1 MTLIAPEWD
10 SGFADNG
17 IHGEHAQRAR
27 MQSAVRYCKNRRVA
41 LDVGAHIGV
50 WTKFLAGV
58 FQTVHAFEP
67 VRENMHCLEKNTAEM
82 GNVVRWPHAL
92 GHARGAVS
100 MIRHGGNSGCW
111 RVSGGTD
118 ARMSTLDAHQFRDV
132 DFIKIDTEGYEG
144 YVLQGAAE
152 TLARC
157 KPVVVIE
164 DNGLGQRFYET
175 EWVDP
180 KSILRSH
187 GYRQRARFNK
197 DSVWTV

>member
-1 MTLIAPEWD
+1 MTLIAPDWD
-10 SGFADNG
+10 RDFADNG
-17 IHGEHAQRAR
+17 VHGEYAQWAR
-27 MQSAVRYCKNRRVA
+27 IRSAIRYCKNRRVA
-41 LDVGAHIGV
+41 VDVGAHIGI

-67 VRENMHCLEKNTAEM
+67 VRENMHCLEKNT
-82 GNVVRWPHAL
+82 GGLPNVFRWQHAL

-100 MIRHGGNSGCW
+100 MVKHGGNSGCW

-118 ARMSTLDAHQFRDV
+118 ARMSKLDAHQFEDV

-144 YVLQGAAE
+144 YVLQGADE

-180 KSILRSH
+180 KNILRRH
-187 GYRQRARFNK
+187 GYQQRARFNK
-197 DSVWTV
+197 DSVWVA